1 MSFAWKGSI
10 GPPVRKASKILES
23 KAGNFPYGI
32 VISSLPPFSNL
43 WKMEFVFKKEKG
55 KKKEFRTNRL
65 WATTV
70 PQTARCFPLF
80 RVKFEKRKKG
90 KKERERER
98 KEEKKFQGE
107 RMKNGKSWWSRFCR
121 RIKEGG
127 NIAGE
132 YCFRLFALKSDKS
145 PDKKLSYPKREFQSS
160 LTLPVGEVWRWKI
173 CAKLGLT
180 KRESRG
186 ERKRGEKIPYRSHGY
201 WTDSLSP
208 NSLMFRRIT
217 AGREAKNP
225 RQGIDFFFIFLSFL
239 SHVERAS
246 SSDNGRGIS
255 GDYVPFSLFS
265 LKF

>member
-55 KKKEFRTNRL
+55 KKRIPNQSAFEQRRSRKRR
-65 WATTV
+65 V
-70 PQTARCFPLF
+70 VSLF
-80 RVKFEKRKKG
+80 FEWNLKKEKRKESER
-90 KKERERER
+90 ERERER

-186 ERKRGEKIPYRSHGY
+186 EREREKIPYRSHGY

-217 AGREAKNP
+217 GEEGEESTP
-225 RQGIDFFFIFLSFL
+225 RNRLFFYFSFIFIPRWTCILL
-239 SHVERAS
+239 
-246 SSDNGRGIS
+246 G
-255 GDYVPFSLFS
+255 
-265 LKF
+265 

>member
-186 ERKRGEKIPYRSHGY
+186 EREREGEN
-201 WTDSLSP
+201 SLSQSRLLDRQFVTKFSDVSKD
-208 NSLMFRRIT
+208 NRGRGRRIH
-217 AGREAKNP
+217 AKEST
-225 RQGIDFFFIFLSFL
+225 FFFIFLSFL

-265 LKF
+265 VKF

>member
-55 KKKEFRTNRL
+55 KKRIPNQSAFEQRRSRKRR
-65 WATTV
+65 V
-70 PQTARCFPLF
+70 VSLF
-80 RVKFEKRKKG
+80 FEWNLKKEKR
-90 KKERERER
+90 KERERERERERKEGR

-186 ERKRGEKIPYRSHGY
+186 EKERGEN
-201 WTDSLSP
+201 SLSQSRLLDRQFVTKFSDVSKD
-208 NSLMFRRIT
+208 NRRGGGEEST
-217 AGREAKNP
+217 P
-225 RQGIDFFFIFLSFL
+225 RNRLFFYFSFIFIPRWTYILL
-239 SHVERAS
+239 
-246 SSDNGRGIS
+246 G
-255 GDYVPFSLFS
+255 
-265 LKF
+265 